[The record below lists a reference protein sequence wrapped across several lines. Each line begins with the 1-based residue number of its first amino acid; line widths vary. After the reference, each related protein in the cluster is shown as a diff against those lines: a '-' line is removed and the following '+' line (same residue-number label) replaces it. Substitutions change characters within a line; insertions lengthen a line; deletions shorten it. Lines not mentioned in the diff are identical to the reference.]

1 MGKGRSNQVIQRA
14 GPENVPVEQAGRH
27 GRDDGGRRG
36 RDAVAEDGKHRLRGR
51 VQPGMIF
58 DIVDWL
64 KELIKVM
71 GNQVEG
77 IGAAVCREGFKCWYE
92 PVLYRGLAAWHS
104 TGGV

>member
-1 MGKGRSNQVIQRA
+1 
-14 GPENVPVEQAGRH
+14 
-27 GRDDGGRRG
+27 
-36 RDAVAEDGKHRLRGR
+36 
-51 VQPGMIF
+51 MIF